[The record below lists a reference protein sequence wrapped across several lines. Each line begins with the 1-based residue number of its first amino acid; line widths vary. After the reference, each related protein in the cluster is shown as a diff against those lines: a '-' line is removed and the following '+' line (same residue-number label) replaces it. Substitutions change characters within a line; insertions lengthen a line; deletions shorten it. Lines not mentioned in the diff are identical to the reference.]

1 MCQHYSAVNACHL
14 PAEPRYVP
22 ENRHILNTRVPE
34 NGHILNTRVPE
45 NGHILNTRVPKNG
58 PKSSKACVRALVEV
72 STCTPENG
80 RPYS

>member
-1 MCQHYSAVNACHL
+1 MCQHYSVVNACHL

>member
-45 NGHILNTRVPKNG
+45 NGHILNTRVLKNG

>member
-45 NGHILNTRVPKNG
+45 NGHILNTRVPENG
-58 PKSSKACVRALVEV
+58 LKSSKACVRALVEV

>member
-1 MCQHYSAVNACHL
+1 MSPKIDILNT
-14 PAEPRYVP
+14 RVP
-22 ENRHILNTRVPE
+22 ENGHILNTRVPE

-45 NGHILNTRVPKNG
+45 NGHILNTRVPENG

>member
-22 ENRHILNTRVPE
+22 ENR
-34 NGHILNTRVPE
+34 HILNTRVPE

>member
-1 MCQHYSAVNACHL
+1 MS
-14 PAEPRYVP
+14 PKID
-22 ENRHILNTRVPE
+22 ILNTRVPE

-45 NGHILNTRVPKNG
+45 NGHILNTRVPENG
-58 PKSSKACVRALVEV
+58 PKSSKACVRVLVEV